1 MGCSEFWAPANALWM
16 MLMRIKVYLGSKEVS
31 KEVKNAKALEE
42 ANAWLSTMR

>member
-1 MGCSEFWAPANALWM
+1 MTTQ
-16 MLMRIKVYLGSKEVS
+16 VYLGSKEVG